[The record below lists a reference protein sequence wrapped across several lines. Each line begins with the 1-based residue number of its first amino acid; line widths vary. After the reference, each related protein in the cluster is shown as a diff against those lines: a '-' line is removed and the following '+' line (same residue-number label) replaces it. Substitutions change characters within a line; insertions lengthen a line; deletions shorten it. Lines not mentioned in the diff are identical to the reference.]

1 MVSPPTSRRARVIPD
16 PRQARPKV
24 AFIGTGGTISSLG
37 VHPLEL
43 QDYGVHNNRLQASG
57 IVDRF
62 PTVNEIAD
70 VIAVDFR
77 NVPSTDIYYAE
88 WQELAAICAKLA
100 KDHPDLAGIVI

>member
-1 MVSPPTSRRARVIPD
+1 MSK
-16 PRQARPKV
+16 PKV

-62 PTVNEIAD
+62 PTVKEIAE
-70 VIAVDFR
+70 VIPVDFR
-77 NVPSTDIYYAE
+77 NVPSTEIYFAE
-88 WQELAAICAKLA
+88 WQELASSAASSRPSIPTSPAS
-100 KDHPDLAGIVI
+100 